1 MKEFLDP
8 YDPAYL
14 EDPVDKNPYR
24 LPNWERVKCH
34 KVGIL
39 QSYLRAAKVSYDW
52 DDGFRVE
59 RQFNAYSD
67 ARYLYVSDDGE
78 YCYGTAEQCLIA
90 SRKVSDV
97 IRPLLK
103 WLHK

>member
-24 LPNWERVKCH
+24 LPNWERVKCR

-39 QSYLRAAKVSYDW
+39 QSYLRAAKISYDW
-52 DDGFRVE
+52 DDGFMLTKTPVM
-59 RQFNAYSD
+59 YM
-67 ARYLYVSDDGE
+67 
-78 YCYGTAEQCLIA
+78 CPMTASI
-90 SRKVSDV
+90 VMV
-97 IRPLLK
+97 PLSSA
-103 WLHK
+103 